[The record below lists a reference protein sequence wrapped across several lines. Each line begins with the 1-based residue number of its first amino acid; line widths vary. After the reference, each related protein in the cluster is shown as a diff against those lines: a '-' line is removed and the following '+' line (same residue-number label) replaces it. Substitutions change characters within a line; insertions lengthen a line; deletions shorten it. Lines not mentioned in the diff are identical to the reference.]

1 MHGVNPYPVS
11 VIGILPL
18 PESGGKD
25 TKMTDVMNCVDK
37 LLEKITGYKQRV
49 DVNRYGVYR

>member
-1 MHGVNPYPVS
+1 MHGVNPYLVS

-25 TKMTDVMNCVDK
+25 KKMTDMMNCVDK
-37 LLEKITGYKQRV
+37 LLEKITSYKQRV